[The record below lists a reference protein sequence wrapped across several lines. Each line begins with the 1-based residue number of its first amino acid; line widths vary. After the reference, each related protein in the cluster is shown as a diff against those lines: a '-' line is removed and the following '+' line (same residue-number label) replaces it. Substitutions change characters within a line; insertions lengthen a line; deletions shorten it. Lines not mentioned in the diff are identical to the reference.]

1 MIIIFHIFRTFH
13 GREKNCDLQPHAF
26 WEKNM
31 TRVNKISVQ
40 TVFVIDDGMTTG
52 TRKTVSSE
60 LRKKLSLSDANEISE
75 LNRYSLKEVDIF
87 INSVLLSFDVAMVL

>member
-1 MIIIFHIFRTFH
+1 
-13 GREKNCDLQPHAF
+13 
-26 WEKNM
+26 M